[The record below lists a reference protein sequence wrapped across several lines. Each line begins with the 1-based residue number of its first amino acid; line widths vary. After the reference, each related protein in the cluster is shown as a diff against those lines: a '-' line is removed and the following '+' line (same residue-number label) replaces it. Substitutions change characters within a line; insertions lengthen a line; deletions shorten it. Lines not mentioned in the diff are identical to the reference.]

1 MAPYRSYLIP
11 QLLDATTGSVRNTQ
25 SNNPQMNPFYSAL
38 GATQSVPSS
47 EYIASYNYDP
57 AMAKI
62 AALGTEDAST
72 ARNDA
77 TNVKRKAFIDAGAPD
92 IAADYGADPNT
103 IEAARQ
109 NPFSTLAL
117 LRRDAAQRNND
128 LTDALN
134 AKNLFYSSEHQK
146 QIGNQAFGEAQAES
160 DFSSKLRELIAGADR
175 GVLMAEAQDRAN
187 NPPLAVTPAPA
198 PGTPTHFGGP
208 GPDTVPHSTL
218 KDVLGAG
225 RGGDVMNNNGSYTYG
240 DLALAGQADVTPGS
254 VLADLARKRPPGG
267 LRY

>member
-11 QLLDATTGSVRNTQ
+11 QLLDATTGSIRNTQ

-38 GATQSVPSS
+38 GATQAVPSS

-62 AALGTEDAST
+62 AALGTEDVAT

-146 QIGNQAFGEAQAES
+146 QLGNQAFGEGQAES
-160 DFSSKLRELIAGADR
+160 DFTSKLRELVAGADR

-187 NPPLAVTPAPA
+187 NPPLAVSDPATGGGGGLHTYAGPQGSPVTPTTYQSIGATPEAITPDMVLPPGVRASAYNTQDVA
-198 PGTPTHFGGP
+198 PGNLL
-208 GPDTVPHSTL
+208 S
-218 KDVLGAG
+218 
-225 RGGDVMNNNGSYTYG
+225 
-240 DLALAGQADVTPGS
+240 ALARRRG
-254 VLADLARKRPPGG
+254 
-267 LRY
+267 Y